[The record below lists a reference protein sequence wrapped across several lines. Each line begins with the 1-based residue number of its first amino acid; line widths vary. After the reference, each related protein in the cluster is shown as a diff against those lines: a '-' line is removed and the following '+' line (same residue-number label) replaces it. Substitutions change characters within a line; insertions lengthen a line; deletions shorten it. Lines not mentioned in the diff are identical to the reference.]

1 MVMTVLFLSYLV
13 SYIID
18 TLIVAFYAIAII
30 SSKAAADTIEN
41 IDKKVKA
48 QTFFIKS
55 LTVDAES
62 LLPRAK

>member
-1 MVMTVLFLSYLV
+1 MTVLFLSYLV

-55 LTVDAES
+55 FTVDAES